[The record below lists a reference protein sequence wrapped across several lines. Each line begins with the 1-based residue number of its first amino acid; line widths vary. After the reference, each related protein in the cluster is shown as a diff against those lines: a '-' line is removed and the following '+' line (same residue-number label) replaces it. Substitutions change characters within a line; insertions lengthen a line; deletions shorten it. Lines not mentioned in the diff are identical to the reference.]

1 VAGCPI
7 GIPVDRH
14 FCYIVQTNC
23 AAVVVES
30 ASLTLVF
37 KEDAMLIG
45 IALILVAIALC
56 CVLLFRLSIYA
67 LPLFVAFTAA
77 SAAYHNGY
85 GIIAALVA
93 AVLAAIATIAITQ
106 LVLGLAK
113 SDVARAAIGL
123 VFALPAAFAGY
134 HAVHGIAVATMPA
147 SSWQVA
153 VSLIGATVVATAS
166 WTQWAAARH

>member
-1 VAGCPI
+1 M
-7 GIPVDRH
+7 
-14 FCYIVQTNC
+14 
-23 AAVVVES
+23 VVEES

-45 IALILVAIALC
+45 LALIVVAVFLC
-56 CVLLFRLSIYA
+56 CALLFRLTIYA
-67 LPLFVAFTAA
+67 LPLFVAFAAA
-77 SAAYHNGY
+77 SSTYHSGF
-85 GIIAALVA
+85 GITAALVA
-93 AVLAAIATIAITQ
+93 AVMVAIATIASAQIA
-106 LVLGLAK
+106 LGLAK
-113 SDVARAAIGL
+113 SDFARAAIGL

-166 WTQWAAARH
+166 WTQWAVARQ